1 MYLDE
6 TLSFNLHIK
15 ERISKAI
22 KGIAIVKK
30 FDKTLPRHSLVTI
43 YKTFVR
49 SHLDYGDRIQD
60 QPNNKSFTQKVEG
73 I

>member
-6 TLSFNLHIK
+6 NLSFNFHIK
-15 ERISKAI
+15 ETISKAI

-30 FDKTLPRHSLVTI
+30 FNKSLPRHSLVTI